1 VAPHALARHLAI
13 AGFMGAGKTTTGAR
27 VAERLERPFVDL
39 DAEIERRTG
48 TTVAA
53 TFEEHGEAAFRALE
67 EQLAADLL
75 VRAEPHVLAL
85 GGGAVLSRATR
96 AVLSE
101 RAFTVLLDVEPDVAW
116 ERARG
121 AGRPLAANEER
132 FHALYAERSA
142 LYEEAADARAR
153 DDDGVV
159 LAAAGVQ
166 VHVGSL
172 ELLAEHVPDDGA
184 IELVADTHVAGIHGM
199 EAQLALGGRPLRV
212 HEVPRGEAAKT
223 ATQLE
228 RLWRAFDVGRDGIVV
243 ALGGGCTTDLAGF
256 AAATWKRGVRWVAV
270 PTSLVGQVDAA
281 IGGKTAIDLPGGKN
295 LVGAFHW
302 PSRVVSDPALL
313 ETLPEAERRNGLAEV
328 VKTGLLAG
336 EPFWELTQPE
346 QVRRCAAFKSAVCL
360 ADPHELGARAQLNL
374 GHMFAHALEAAAGY
388 GLPHGEAVALGL
400 LAALRLSGNAAAV
413 DVVEHVLRPRPV
425 HVDPEQ
431 AWAAL
436 ARDKKAVRGVPKLV
450 LLEEPGRPRWGVEL
464 PAGDV
469 RAALESL
476 IA

>member
-1 VAPHALARHLAI
+1 VAPHALGRHLAI

-27 VAERLERPFVDL
+27 VAERLGRPFVDL

-48 TTVAA
+48 TAVAA
-53 TFEEHGEAAFRALE
+53 TFEEQGEAVFRELE
-67 EQLAADLL
+67 EHVAADLL
-75 VRAEPHVLAL
+75 ARAEAHVLAL
-85 GGGAVLSRATR
+85 GGGAIVSHATR
-96 AVLSE
+96 AALSE
-101 RAFTVLLDVEPDVAW
+101 RAFTILLDVAPGVAW

-121 AGRPLAANEER
+121 AGRPLAENESR

-159 LAAAGVQ
+159 LAAAGVH
-166 VHVGSL
+166 VHVGIL
-172 ELLAEHVPDDGA
+172 ELLGEHVPDGA

-199 EAQLALGGRPLRV
+199 EAQLALGGRRV
-212 HEVPRGEAAKT
+212 ELHEVPAGEAAKT
-223 ATQLE
+223 STQLE
-228 RLWRAFDVGRDGIVV
+228 RLWRAFGVGRDGIVV

-281 IGGKTAIDLPGGKN
+281 IGGKTAIDVPGGKN

-302 PSRVVSDPALL
+302 PSRVVSDPSLL
-313 ETLPEAERRNGLAEV
+313 ETLPEPERRNGLAEV

-336 EPFWELTQPE
+336 EPLWELSEPE
-346 QVRRCAAFKSAVCL
+346 QVRGCAAYKSAVCL

-374 GHMFAHALEAAAGY
+374 GHTFAHALEAAAGY

-400 LAALRLSGNAAAV
+400 VAALRLSGNAAAV
-413 DVVEHVLRPRPV
+413 GVVEHVLRPRPV
-425 HVDPEQ
+425 RVDRER

-436 ARDKKAVRGVPKLV
+436 ARDKKAVGGAPKLV

-464 PAGDV
+464 PEGDV